1 MQKIKCIERYQDL
14 ELKKIIEE
22 NDELEVT
29 KERAEYLVDVRKL
42 CIRVENNVNT
52 SKEDEKTKKSIN
64 IDNKTEDKNN
74 KKDTKKQDK
83 NN

>member
-1 MQKIKCIERYQDL
+1 MEKIKCIERYEDL
-14 ELKKIIEE
+14 ELKRIIEE

-52 SKEDEKTKKSIN
+52 GKEDEETKKSIN
-64 IDNKTEDKNN
+64 IDNKIENKNN
-74 KKDTKKQDK
+74 KKDTKKQGK
-83 NN
+83 KK

>member
-1 MQKIKCIERYQDL
+1 MEKIKCIERYKDL

-52 SKEDEKTKKSIN
+52 SKEDEETKEFIN
-64 IDNKTEDKNN
+64 IDNKTENKNN

-83 NN
+83 KK